1 MLKVQRTEKEYIEES
16 DILRSKISHLEK
28 EHVEEQEVSRHV
40 MEEKM
45 ASIEKMKRIV
55 EELDGTQNM
64 LEAGLSDAWNTL
76 DKMKEENILV
86 WQSYVYNS

>member
-1 MLKVQRTEKEYIEES
+1 M
-16 DILRSKISHLEK
+16 
-28 EHVEEQEVSRHV
+28 SRHV

-45 ASIEKMKRIV
+45 AAIERMKRIL

-64 LEAGLSDAWNTL
+64 LEAGLSDAWNSL
-76 DKMKEENILV
+76 DKMKEENTLV